1 MANRVDVLIQPFTL
15 RFSLYEDEI
24 VYMVAGT
31 AEMQLDR
38 MELLM
43 GVDPATQ
50 QLFDSNVG
58 FLPVA
63 TTTLI
68 RGEKTIVVDPG
79 NHHVGFYGPLRKSL
93 SRFQLTPEEVDLV
106 VCTHAHG
113 DHMASISI
121 FSGTDLI
128 IGERELAQDDSGEIA
143 DPVTRAQIGQ
153 MGNVTE
159 VPYDGELEI
168 MSGVKA
174 ISTPGHSPGHI
185 SVLVDCGEDRV
196 AIAGDTVMFRREYD
210 EQVFGHW
217 YSDEQRRQLNDG
229 VEKIKA
235 WSPTKVLPGHDR
247 AFPTGERR
255 S

>member
-15 RFSLYEDEI
+15 RFSLHEDEI

-43 GVDPATQ
+43 GVDPSTQ

-58 FLPVA
+58 FLPVS
-63 TTTLI
+63 TSTLI

-79 NHHVGFYGPLRKSL
+79 NHHVGFYGPLKKSL
-93 SRFQLTPEEVDLV
+93 SRFDLTPDDVDLV
-106 VCTHAHG
+106 ICTHAHG
-113 DHMASISI
+113 DHMSSISI
-121 FSGTDLI
+121 FPGTDFM
-128 IGERELAQDDSGEIA
+128 IGEKELPRDDSEEII
-143 DPVTRAQIGQ
+143 DPVMRAQVGT
-153 MGNVTE
+153 MGKVTE
-159 VPYDGELEI
+159 VPYDGELKVI
-168 MSGVKA
+168 DGVTA

-185 SVLVDCGEDRV
+185 SVLVDCGDERV
-196 AIAGDTVMFRREYD
+196 AIAGDVVMFRREFD
-210 EQVFGHW
+210 QQEFGHW
-217 YSDEQRRQLNDG
+217 YSDEQRRLLNAG

-235 WSPTKVLPGHDR
+235 WGPTKVLPGHDR
-247 AFPTGERR
+247 AFPAGEGR